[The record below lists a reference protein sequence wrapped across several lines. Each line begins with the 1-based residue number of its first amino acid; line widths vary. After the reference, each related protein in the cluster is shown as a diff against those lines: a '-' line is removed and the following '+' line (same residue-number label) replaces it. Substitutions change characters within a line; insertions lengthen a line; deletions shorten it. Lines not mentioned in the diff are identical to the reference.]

1 MVIDLLINVIT
12 EIWEFTLIVSPWLI
26 LGFLFSALIHAFI
39 GERFIRRHLGGG
51 GFSPVWKATVFGIPL
66 PICSCGVVP
75 LAAGLRN
82 DGASRSAT
90 MSFLVSTPTTGI
102 DSIFVTYAFLG
113 TAFAI
118 IRPISALAGG
128 LLVGLLV
135 SILVKERIDRKEIP
149 KVGEHKHPVKNRLKD
164 GFAYGFGALPED
176 VGKTILWGIII
187 GGALSALLPRDVSE
201 IYLSNPWIA
210 YPLMLAVSVPL
221 YVCAIGSVPV
231 AAAMMSKGLI
241 PGAALAFLIA
251 GTATNVVT
259 IAFVVNKFGKKV
271 LVIYLVSIVVLALAF
286 GILLDSMLTGLTA
299 KEMLFKGREM
309 PFAVQLLSVLLFL
322 GLVFWGLFKKKSETT
337 GQMKYT
343 FHVPDM
349 NCKHCQSAVEKA
361 LKGIP
366 GVKNVEVS
374 LDRRMVKVDGEVD
387 KKTITEQ
394 IEKAGFNP
402 AKAEGEVCS
411 L

>member
-1 MVIDLLINVIT
+1 MIFDLLINVIK

-66 PICSCGVVP
+66 PICSCGVIP

-82 DGASRSAT
+82 DGASKAAT

-135 SILVKERIDRKEIP
+135 SILVKDKIERKEIP
-149 KVGEHKHPVKNRLKD
+149 ASGEHEHSIRDKLKN

-176 VGKTILWGIII
+176 VGKTILWGILI

-201 IYLSNPWIA
+201 VYLSNPFIA
-210 YPLMLAVSVPL
+210 YPLMLAISVPL

-231 AAAMMSKGLI
+231 AAAMMSKGMV

-271 LVIYLVSIVVLALAF
+271 LVIYLASIVVLALVF
-286 GILLDSMLTGLTA
+286 GILLDSLLAGVTV
-299 KEMLFKGREM
+299 KEMLFKGREI
-309 PFAVQLLSVLLFL
+309 PFTLQVFSVLLFV
-322 GLVFWGLFKKKSETT
+322 GLVIRGQFKKKSESTSK
-337 GQMKYT
+337 MRYT

-366 GVKNVEVS
+366 GVKNVEIS
-374 LDRRMVKVDGEVD
+374 LDQRLVKVDGEVNE
-387 KKTITEQ
+387 KIISEQ
-394 IEKAGFNP
+394 IEKAGFKP